1 MCVCAYTYAYTY
13 TNTYTVIHIHINI
26 ISEYILLRSI
36 DFSRFFVLFCEFDFS
51 FIHIQFPFFR
61 VLVLIY
67 KCHLHPPFQ
76 PSSLHL
82 YPDFW
87 SFSSFRFSFLVR
99 PIVYN
104 SIARCVTLSLP
115 FAGCPT
121 PLGFTPWPRV
131 SWTGPWTDPHRSG
144 RWSRAVAGPPNGSH
158 RWWHYRCRQSGRSP
172 RSWPAE
178 QPPQRQSVG

>member
-1 MCVCAYTYAYTY
+1 MCTHMCAFTY

-36 DFSRFFVLFCEFDFS
+36 DFLDFVLFCEFPLIPYPVASFQLPVSSFQFPASSFQLPVSSFQFPAFS
-51 FIHIQFPFFR
+51 FQLPFSIFR

-67 KCHLHPPFQ
+67 KCHCLHS

-82 YPDFW
+82 HSIFDPFFLFCCFC
-87 SFSSFRFSFLVR
+87 FSVLVR

-131 SWTGPWTDPHRSG
+131 SWTGPWTDPLRSG
-144 RWSRAVAGPPNGSH
+144 R
-158 RWWHYRCRQSGRSP
+158 
-172 RSWPAE
+172 
-178 QPPQRQSVG
+178 